1 MLLLNAVCVVVVV
14 VDVVVVVVVVVVLAC
29 LTYLWYFLAVPALL
43 TKYALASSFQL
54 WESFQ

>member
-1 MLLLNAVCVVVVV
+1 MLLLNAVCVVV

-54 WESFQ
+54 WESVQ

>member
-1 MLLLNAVCVVVVV
+1 MLLLNAVCVVVV

-54 WESFQ
+54 WESVQ

>member
-1 MLLLNAVCVVVVV
+1 MLLLNAVCVVVV

-29 LTYLWYFLAVPALL
+29 LTCLWYFLAVPALL